1 MWAVIKIDKKKFF
14 SFKQDLNIK
23 FGSGAEVYRPKLLIN
38 KFKKNKLYKKEFD
51 LLGDYLFC
59 YVKKKFFLQSAEHWE
74 NNFYE

>member
-38 KFKKNKLYKKEFD
+38 KI
-51 LLGDYLFC
+51 
-59 YVKKKFFLQSAEHWE
+59 KKKQIVQERI
-74 NNFYE
+74 